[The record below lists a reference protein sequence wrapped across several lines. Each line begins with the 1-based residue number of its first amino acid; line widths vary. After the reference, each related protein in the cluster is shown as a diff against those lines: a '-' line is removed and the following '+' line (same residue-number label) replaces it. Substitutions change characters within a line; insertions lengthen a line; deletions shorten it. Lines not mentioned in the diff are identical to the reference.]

1 MNDNWIRSAQV
12 KINFC
17 YPAAHLGP
25 HMEAPPADIIETT
38 MQNLDDEMSLFQ
50 SWIAQEIFALS
61 LVSLEFWWSL
71 TTWDIC
77 RWVQNQRGNLRQ
89 LSFLTTAAKNAT
101 KNSPDLTDKS
111 LKNAFFYVVGT
122 LYQKGQPSFYSL
134 FEKANKAIIYQ
145 KHSFPVYYLLRNER
159 HRLVILFDHIGLFW
173 NRTQFRSLIPNL
185 TCLQIVFELHSLE
198 CVHAFIKK

>member
-1 MNDNWIRSAQV
+1 
-12 KINFC
+12 
-17 YPAAHLGP
+17 
-25 HMEAPPADIIETT
+25 MEAPPADIIETT

-145 KHSFPVYYLLRNER
+145 KHSFPVYYLLREKEAPTCNFIR
-159 HRLVILFDHIGLFW
+159 PYWTILKSDPI
-173 NRTQFRSLIPNL
+173 S
-185 TCLQIVFELHSLE
+185 
-198 CVHAFIKK
+198 

>member
-1 MNDNWIRSAQV
+1 
-12 KINFC
+12 
-17 YPAAHLGP
+17 
-25 HMEAPPADIIETT
+25 
-38 MQNLDDEMSLFQ
+38 MSLFQ

-145 KHSFPVYYLLRNER
+145 KHSFPVYYLLREKER
-159 HRLVILFDHIGLFW
+159 HRLVILFDHIGQFW

-198 CVHAFIKK
+198 CSRIHQKITFRNARFLFLSVRKNEKLVSTFIDDPCPLATMYF